1 MSEQVNQLHIK
12 NDNLLEKDKKMKQIL
27 NKSIIS
33 LKDTQNTL
41 LLYKES
47 VENYIEFNNDIKQ
60 QIIEKIQKG
69 IKDVEL
75 NIKTQEE
82 KKTDKVE
89 IRKSVI
95 PANYKKKIS
104 NLANKGN
111 VLDLEKEL
119 GNSFNN

>member
-95 PANYKKKIS
+95 PANYKKKI
-104 NLANKGN
+104 
-111 VLDLEKEL
+111 
-119 GNSFNN
+119 